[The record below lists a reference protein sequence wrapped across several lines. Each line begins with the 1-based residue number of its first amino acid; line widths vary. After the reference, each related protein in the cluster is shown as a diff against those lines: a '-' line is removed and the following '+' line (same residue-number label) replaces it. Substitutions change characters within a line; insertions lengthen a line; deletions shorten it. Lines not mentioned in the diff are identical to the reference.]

1 MKVNGVIVVKIAA
14 VMKPPSPQV
23 LFFFGKLVGGGGFK
37 EYYIIPAMVKMTQ
50 LYSTNA
56 ETHLDREC
64 IPEGG
69 SGEWGCC

>member
-23 LFFFGKLVGGGGFK
+23 LFFGKLVGGGGFK